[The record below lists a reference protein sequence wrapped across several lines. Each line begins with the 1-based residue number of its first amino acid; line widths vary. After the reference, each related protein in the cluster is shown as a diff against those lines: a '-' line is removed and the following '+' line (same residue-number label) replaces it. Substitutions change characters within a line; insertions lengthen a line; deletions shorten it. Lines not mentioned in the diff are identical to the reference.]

1 MILVIDNYDSFSYN
15 LVQMA
20 GTIDSNIKIIRND
33 EKSCEEIISMN
44 PSHIIIS
51 SGPGHP
57 QDTGICKGVVEN
69 MMKQVPILGI
79 GLGHQVI
86 CEFFGASII
95 PSKNPMHGK
104 KSSIHI
110 ANGNAIFKGLPP
122 VIQGARYNS
131 RQVARTSLPD
141 TLLIIAEDG
150 NEEVMGIK
158 HRNYEIYGLQFHPES
173 ILTPRGSVIINNFL
187 QTGGAKL

>member
-33 EKSCEEIISMN
+33 EKSRRNNCMILPCYYFIRRAI
-44 PSHIIIS
+44 PRYRYL
-51 SGPGHP
+51 
-57 QDTGICKGVVEN
+57 QRVVEN

-86 CEFFGASII
+86 CEFSVLQSYLQKSNAR
-95 PSKNPMHGK
+95 K

-122 VIQGARYNS
+122 IQRYTS
-131 RQVARTSLPD
+131 RQVARTSLP
-141 TLLIIAEDG
+141 I
-150 NEEVMGIK
+150 
-158 HRNYEIYGLQFHPES
+158 HF
-173 ILTPRGSVIINNFL
+173 
-187 QTGGAKL
+187 